1 MANVYD
7 TLVARLQPVIGD
19 LPLSLLNKGFDS
31 KGKDRY
37 VRATLLKGESFNTGF
52 KDGYLTQ
59 TGQFVIE
66 LFSRNGLGNDFDLA
80 EQIRGAFA
88 ERALA
93 LPVETMTLRVLSA
106 WTETPQPRDTYTM
119 HPIYV
124 KWQMPER

>member
-7 TLVARLQPVIGD
+7 TLVARLQTVSGD
-19 LPLSLLNKGFDS
+19 LPIALLNKGFDP
-31 KGKDRY
+31 KGRERY
-37 VRATLLKGESFNTGF
+37 LRATLLKGESANTGF
-52 KDGYLTQ
+52 KDGFLTQ

-80 EQIRGAFA
+80 EQIRSAFA

-93 LPVETMTLRVLSA
+93 LPVGTMTLRVLSA
-106 WTETPQPRDTYTM
+106 WTETPQPRDTFTM
-119 HPIYV
+119 TPIYV